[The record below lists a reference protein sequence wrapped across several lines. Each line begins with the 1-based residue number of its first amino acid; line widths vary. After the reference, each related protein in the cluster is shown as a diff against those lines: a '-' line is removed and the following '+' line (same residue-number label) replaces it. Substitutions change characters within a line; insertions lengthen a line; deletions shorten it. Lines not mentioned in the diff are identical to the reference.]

1 LPTLG
6 RPTIAMTGFTPV
18 RARRRVCRETRVRP
32 RGEPM
37 HDDRMM
43 SLALAVWDI
52 PVRPVT
58 RAGMQHVFE
67 SQGVKPMYDEW
78 GL

>member
-1 LPTLG
+1 MPSGLAKVVVP
-6 RPTIAMTGFTPV
+6 
-18 RARRRVCRETRVRP
+18 
-32 RGEPM
+32 EPM